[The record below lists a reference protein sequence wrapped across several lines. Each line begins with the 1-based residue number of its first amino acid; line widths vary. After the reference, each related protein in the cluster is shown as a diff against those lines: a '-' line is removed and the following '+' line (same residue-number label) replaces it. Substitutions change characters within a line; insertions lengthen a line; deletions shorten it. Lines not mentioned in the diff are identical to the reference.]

1 MHNKATNSVTPQ
13 SHAAPNPRQRVESV
27 DAFRGFT
34 ILLMV
39 FVIAVAAAG
48 YRNLPHEARWFG
60 SLPVSTWLHAE
71 AGWDEFAG
79 EMQERGLTP
88 AETLALPEARLRN
101 VGCTVTDLVAPFF
114 VFIVGVCIPL
124 SRSRRGGDWWR
135 HVLSRTGM
143 LIGAGVLYI
152 SLILGLSWWWGILQA
167 IGIAYLM
174 GAGVMKLPP
183 WGRWAAIFGVLA
195 VHGLMSHYTHWWLH
209 FGETDRPFWT
219 ISQIFGSWQKPLT
232 VHCKPWVSISYGAMT
247 MIGVLVGE
255 AVATRDS
262 RRIVRQCL
270 LTGAVFTA
278 IGLAVHQI
286 GLATGRTGLCF
297 NKPDVTSSYAMF
309 ASGVGALTFLLFYW
323 LVDMRGLKGWCA
335 PLNVL
340 GANALLAYFMQ
351 IIMRLAFRA
360 LQIEPLFAGQPNEM
374 LQRWAS
380 AFDAPVWRAFLLDK
394 TGWNGMLWGFIWTG
408 CLWLIIRCCNKRG
421 IYWKL

>member
-1 MHNKATNSVTPQ
+1 MCS
-13 SHAAPNPRQRVESV
+13 S
-27 DAFRGFT
+27 
-34 ILLMV
+34 
-39 FVIAVAAAG
+39 
-48 YRNLPHEARWFG
+48 
-60 SLPVSTWLHAE
+60 
-71 AGWDEFAG
+71 
-79 EMQERGLTP
+79 
-88 AETLALPEARLRN
+88 
-101 VGCTVTDLVAPFF
+101 DL
-114 VFIVGVCIPL
+114 
-124 SRSRRGGDWWR
+124 
-135 HVLSRTGM
+135 
-143 LIGAGVLYI
+143 
-152 SLILGLSWWWGILQA
+152 
-167 IGIAYLM
+167 
-174 GAGVMKLPP
+174 
-183 WGRWAAIFGVLA
+183 
-195 VHGLMSHYTHWWLH
+195 
-209 FGETDRPFWT
+209 
-219 ISQIFGSWQKPLT
+219 QIFGSWQKPLT

-360 LQIEPLFAGQPNEM
+360 LQIEPLFAGAPSEM
-374 LQRWAS
+374 LERWAS